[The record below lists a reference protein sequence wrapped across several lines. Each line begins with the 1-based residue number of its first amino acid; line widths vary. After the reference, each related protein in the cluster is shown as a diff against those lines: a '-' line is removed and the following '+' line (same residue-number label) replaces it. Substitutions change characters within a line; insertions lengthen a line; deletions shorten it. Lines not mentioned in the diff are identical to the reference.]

1 MYNLKIEKNEAVA
14 LTIFQVFQ
22 IVSATAPFYFMVL
35 WNNGLFTSLGQKV

>member
-22 IVSATAPFYFMVL
+22 IVSATAPSGINVK
-35 WNNGLFTSLGQKV
+35 TA